1 MTSSMDARSRIPGL
15 ARQLV
20 LAVLLFV
27 GLWYGLR
34 SVYPVVLFFVP
45 YAGVGTFL
53 VLRGPR
59 NVIGWILIGLAWFFV
74 LIETSGLDHAALQ
87 ARSANVLQEALA
99 WAHAWIGSAFTGL
112 LFVLTVVFPSGR
124 LPEGGWGRLAR
135 WALVIVAVF
144 IVVSAFQPT
153 AFTVAG
159 AEGSIDIPN
168 PLALFPE
175 ASFWAISRGGQLVSP
190 LFFLMFAGVISILIR
205 YRRSRGLERQQ
216 LRWVVS
222 ALAFLAVSIVVG
234 FVTIAL
240 GGPAAESVGWIP
252 ALMALLM
259 VPISIGIAVMRYRL
273 YEIDRII
280 SRTLAYAVLTASLA
294 VVYVAGFVGLQA
306 LATPF
311 TDRVGPV
318 AVAASTLG
326 VAALF
331 QPLRRRI
338 QHAVDRRFHRARYDA
353 EATATAFARV
363 IRDEVDLTAVESAL
377 LVTVESVVRPQVA
390 SLWLRGGDR

>member
-1 MTSSMDARSRIPGL
+1 MSSLIDVRRRRVRDL
-15 ARQLV
+15 APPLL
-20 LAVLLFV
+20 LAVSFAI

-34 SVYPVVLFFVP
+34 NISSAIQFVP

-53 VLRGPR
+53 VLRRPR

-74 LIETSGLDHAALQ
+74 LVVVPSDLDVAALR
-87 ARSANVLQEALA
+87 AKSGNVWQEALA
-99 WAHAWIGSAFTGL
+99 WAGTWIGNAGFGL

-124 LPEGGWGRLAR
+124 LPEGAWGRLAR
-135 WALVIVAVF
+135 WALVIVAVL

-159 AEGSIDIPN
+159 AEGRIDIPN

-175 ASFWAISRGGQLVSP
+175 APIWAISRGGQLTFPVIG
-190 LFFLMFAGVISILIR
+190 LMFAGVVSIVVR
-205 YRRSRGLERQQ
+205 YRHSQGLERQQ
-216 LRWVVS
+216 LRWLVWSFAFVVV
-222 ALAFLAVSIVVG
+222 AIVAA

-240 GGPAAESVGWIP
+240 VGSAADVLAWIP
-252 ALMALLM
+252 AQIAFLM

-280 SRTLAYAVLTASLA
+280 SRTLAYAVLTAALA

-306 LATPF
+306 LAAPF
-311 TDRVGPV
+311 TSSVGPV
-318 AVAASTLG
+318 AVAASTLA

-338 QHAVDRRFHRARYDA
+338 QHAVDRRFHRAGYDA
-353 EATATAFARV
+353 EATATASVEAATATGPTLSVNGVANACRPTKPATYTTARA
-363 IRDEVDLTAVESAL
+363 AVNA
-377 LVTVESVVRPQVA
+377 A
-390 SLWLRGGDR
+390 

>member
-1 MTSSMDARSRIPGL
+1 MSFSMDAGSRIRGL
-15 ARQLV
+15 ARQFV

-53 VLRGPR
+53 VLRRPR

-74 LIETSGLDHAALQ
+74 LVDVRDLDHAALQ
-87 ARSANVLQEALA
+87 AKSANVLQEALA
-99 WAHAWIGSAFTGL
+99 WGHAWIISAFIGL

-135 WALVIVAVF
+135 WALVIVAVL

-168 PLALFPE
+168 PLALFPD
-175 ASFWAISRGGQLVSP
+175 APIWAISRGGQPFFP
-190 LFFLMFAGVISILIR
+190 LFYLMFAGVISILIR

-222 ALAFLAVSIVVG
+222 ALAFVAVSIVVG

-240 GGPAAESVGWIP
+240 GGPAAESVAWIP

-280 SRTLAYAVLTASLA
+280 SRTLAYAVLTAALA
-294 VVYVAGFVGLQA
+294 LVYVAGFVGLQA

-311 TDRVGPV
+311 TSSVGPV
-318 AVAASTLG
+318 AVAASTLA

-353 EATATAFARV
+353 EATATAFARLV
-363 IRDEVDLTAVESAL
+363 RDEVDLTAVESAL